1 MFCTNCGK
9 QIADDAKFCP
19 HCGNPTITN
28 QGATSSAVSPEPQ
41 TLKNKK
47 GPTGRKKKVLLTVGA
62 VAVVAILAIAA
73 ASLLGG
79 GSDRDQ
85 AIHTVR
91 TGYLGSF
98 TDITVEEIINYTF
111 TGEQNGQRVVWDG
124 GTTDDGV
131 MIVEARYTSQDGQET
146 QLQFRMI
153 DEETFRY
160 GGMTGISDLSE
171 AVKYLN
177 MMYYNYYC
185 SSEQTGDPS
194 AAEAVIDRLNQVSCG
209 AVLCGASSSYEG
221 DRENL
226 YQSAFDMEAL
236 PATAANYLGLL
247 QTAHPEPP
255 AYDSS
260 AYSSIL
266 GGYYIALSDGYSASM
281 LEEYGLNPLCAYYDY
296 SQVGYTIDDVDSN
309 GIPELL
315 IGEIGEWGGGSGA
328 FFDLYTLTDGQP
340 VRVFASSERERYYL
354 CQDGTIAEEGSSG
367 ADDSFNAYYAIDS
380 VSETPSIIEAVLYQG
395 FFQDV
400 GPWFYTACE
409 PWAASIYDGSQ
420 IEISEAEAAQVMES
434 HPYGAIEFQPLPA
447 V

>member
-9 QIADDAKFCP
+9 QVADEAKFCP
-19 HCGNPTITN
+19 NCGNPIVAN
-28 QGATSSAVSPEPQ
+28 QGASVSAASEAPATS
-41 TLKNKK
+41 KK
-47 GPTGRKKKVLLTVGA
+47 APTGSKKRVPLLIG
-62 VAVVAILAIAA
+62 VVAIVVVLAIAA
-73 ASLLGG
+73 ASQLGN
-79 GSDRDQ
+79 DDADK
-85 AIHTVR
+85 AIQTVKK
-91 TGYLGSF
+91 GYLGTF

-111 TGEQNGQRVVWDG
+111 LGDENRQGVVWDG
-124 GTTDDGV
+124 GTTDDGI
-131 MIVEARYTSQDGQET
+131 MIVEARYTDQDGQEIK
-146 QLQFRMI
+146 LQFRMI

-177 MMYYNYYC
+177 MMYFNYYC
-185 SSEQTGDPS
+185 GSEETGDPS
-194 AAEAVIDRLNQVSCG
+194 AAEAIIDRLNQVSCG
-209 AVLCGASSSYEG
+209 AVLCGASVAYEG

-247 QTAHPEPP
+247 QTMQPETP

-296 SQVGYTIDDVDSN
+296 SQVGYAIKDVDGN

-354 CQDGTIAEEGSSG
+354 CQDGAIAAEGSSG

-380 VSETPSIIEAVLYQG
+380 VSGTPSIIEAVLYQG
-395 FFQDV
+395 FFQDA

-409 PWAASIYDGSQ
+409 PWEASIYDGSQ
-420 IEISEAEAAQVMES
+420 IEISESEAVQIMES
-434 HPYGAIEFQPLPA
+434 HPYEIIEFQAIPA
-447 V
+447 M